1 MGLFDGANQKIGVAF
16 CSPHRKLT
24 LPNGQVIVDTITVDW
39 HRARCALSYGTNINY
54 IEFFCDGM
62 EIGVARS
69 RAARRCMQHNPRPL
83 YLMFLD
89 DDVLPNYDAFTKLF
103 FRAQTNP
110 EYDIFCGVYC
120 CKGGN
125 PPDPLI
131 YAGNGAGPF
140 WDWSVGDLLTTEQHG
155 ITGIHMGLTLIRT
168 SLFERIVDAGL
179 ADLSDGLDE
188 GDDPLFKTVKGS
200 WKTPE
205 GLMQTRSGTE
215 DLFFCQKALNEKVG
229 AKIMVDTSV
238 LAGHIDKQTGITWG
252 LPDNSPPI
260 VRAKWLGGKDQKEAE
275 AEETKCDCVMEGQ
288 SGVGVIPEHGYVWI
302 DRRDCDPRRMARE
315 DCQKCNGTGKV
326 KSPLKLALDLGAGG
340 IRRQWPG
347 HKTYTLDGRKDSN
360 PDYCQDIRYLNLPDN
375 HFDLVASSHTFEH
388 VPRFEQEIVW
398 SEAFRV
404 CKPGGQCEIIVPSL
418 EWAAAKISD
427 GQADE
432 HVFNVLYGS
441 QEAAGI
447 ERKWNLHYF
456 GYTKSIAKALAE
468 QAGFADVTVKD
479 WRDEKSLAY
488 EMIITGIK
496 PNISKEDLPPI
507 TVAKPDE

>member
-24 LPNGQVIVDTITVDW
+24 LPNGQEIVDTITVDW
-39 HRARCALSYGTNINY
+39 HRSRCALSYGTNINY
-54 IEFFCDGM
+54 IEFFCDGL
-62 EIGVARS
+62 EVGVARC
-69 RAARRCMQHNPRPL
+69 RAARRALDHKPRPL

-103 FRAQTNP
+103 FHAQTSP

-140 WDWSVGDLLTTEQHG
+140 WDWAVGDLLTTEQHG
-155 ITGIHMGLTLIRT
+155 ITGIHMGLTMIRT
-168 SLFERIVDAGL
+168 SLFERMIEAGV
-179 ADLSDGLDE
+179 ADRSDGLEE
-188 GDDPLFKTVKGS
+188 GDNPLFKTVKGS

-215 DLFFCQKALNEKVG
+215 DLYFCQKATSEKVN

-238 LAGHIDKQTGITWG
+238 LAGHIDKSTGITWG

-260 VRAKWLGGKDQKEAE
+260 LRAKWLGGKDQKEAE
-275 AEETKCDCVMEGQ
+275 KEETK
-288 SGVGVIPEHGYVWI
+288 I
-302 DRRDCDPRRMARE
+302 
-315 DCQKCNGTGKV
+315 
-326 KSPLKLALDLGAGG
+326 ALDLGAGG

-375 HFDLVASSHTFEH
+375 HFDLIASSHTFEH
-388 VPRFEQEIVW
+388 VPRFEQELVW
-398 SEAFRV
+398 AEAFRV
-404 CKPGGQCEIIVPSL
+404 CKPGGQCEIVVPSL
-418 EWAAAKISD
+418 EWAAAKIAD

-447 ERKWNLHYF
+447 DRKWNMHFF
-456 GYTKSIAKALAE
+456 GYTKKIAKALAE
-468 QAGFADVTVKD
+468 QAGFIDVKVVD
-479 WRDEKSLAY
+479 WRDRENLAY
-488 EMIITGIK
+488 EMVITG
-496 PNISKEDLPPI
+496 SKAIIHEDDLAPI
-507 TVAKPDE
+507 TVTETSQSSE